1 MAKSPKERGYK
12 PVMLTDA
19 VYTEL
24 ENHKKD
30 LGLSSYS
37 SAVLSLLEAMRK
49 PAQQVNAV
57 ELERAFQFAGISGKP
72 AQKLRD
78 WFGV

>member
-1 MAKSPKERGYK
+1 MVKSPKERGYR

-19 VYTEL
+19 VYAEL
-24 ENHKKD
+24 ENHKNG

-37 SAVLSLLEAMRK
+37 SAVLRLLEAKEK
-49 PAQQVNAV
+49 PAQQVNAD